1 MKAAI
6 MGYGTIGSGVYEV
19 LDKNCK
25 SVEKKAGEPI
35 EVKYILDLREF
46 PGSPVEKLVIH
57 DVEQIVNDP
66 EIGIVVETMGG
77 TKPAYEFVK
86 RCLLAG
92 KHVVTSNKALV
103 AAHGTELIRI
113 AAEKN
118 ISFLFEASVGGGI
131 PIIRPLVE
139 SLGGEE
145 ILEISGI
152 LNGTTNYILTKMNEE
167 GWSFEEA
174 LKRAQELGYAE
185 RNPEADIEGNDTC
198 RKIAIL
204 TAVAT
209 GKEVNYEEIPTQGIT
224 KITSMDSSYA
234 AHMGAAIKL
243 FGTSVNKDGKIYLEV
258 APVLVDAKDP
268 LYAVTDVFNGILVV
282 GNMLGASMF
291 YGSGAG
297 KLPTASAVVGDMV
310 SAVRFG
316 DEPEKIG
323 WSSEKLE
330 VHPAAELSRKYFA
343 RFEGSER
350 AKKEAVAAAF
360 GDVKFVTLEGT
371 DEFAVLTGEMTGEEF
386 DAAAARSVDCA
397 RRSRP
402 DYDPD
407 MVPDAMPVSDDDRAL
422 LSGMRGN
429 ESRPGTPFRAS
440 GTKLSVPSGGA
451 VYGIGSCVGCG
462 FLDPVFCH
470 GKQEIPT
477 GVG

>member
-1 MKAAI
+1 M
-6 MGYGTIGSGVYEV
+6 S
-19 LDKNCK
+19 
-25 SVEKKAGEPI
+25 
-35 EVKYILDLREF
+35 
-46 PGSPVEKLVIH
+46 
-57 DVEQIVNDP
+57 
-66 EIGIVVETMGG
+66 
-77 TKPAYEFVK
+77 
-86 RCLLAG
+86 
-92 KHVVTSNKALV
+92 
-103 AAHGTELIRI
+103 
-113 AAEKN
+113 
-118 ISFLFEASVGGGI
+118 
-131 PIIRPLVE
+131 
-139 SLGGEE
+139 
-145 ILEISGI
+145 
-152 LNGTTNYILTKMNEE
+152 EE

-185 RNPEADIEGNDTC
+185 RNPEADIEGYDTC

-204 TAVAT
+204 TAVTT

-268 LYAVTDVFNGILVV
+268 LYTVTDVFNGILVV

-386 DAAAARSVDCA
+386 DAAAAKVGGLRQKIAA
-397 RRSRP
+397 R
-402 DYDPD
+402 
-407 MVPDAMPVSDDDRAL
+407 L
-422 LSGMRGN
+422 
-429 ESRPGTPFRAS
+429 
-440 GTKLSVPSGGA
+440 
-451 VYGIGSCVGCG
+451 
-462 FLDPVFCH
+462 
-470 GKQEIPT
+470 
-477 GVG
+477 